1 MATSDEQYYQLM
13 RERAESQRLSAEFS
27 ARIDQANTERNKV
40 SEQAKATLDQINGD
54 TSLTAVQRAQAEL
67 DLRNNVLKPAN
78 DSVLNAYESILTD
91 MKNSALL
98 GNELVTL
105 LQRTQTNLNTL
116 TDKVKNNNSR
126 ISELSTIVGKG
137 DTTADKQ
144 KEKDSASSQTAADG
158 VPLSRGSDQTGTN
171 AGSNPDAKPLT
182 KEEIAANK
190 NVPKSGEEDRN
201 TPKRQPAPV
210 TSQPAPTSAVSA
222 TQKVTSSGTQ
232 KKSKTS
238 ITLNPLHRYATYT
251 YGITLHLLSAQSYND
266 MSNGKAWLPG
276 AKTLI
281 SSAGRYGTKT
291 FKRPAQFAD
300 DFYFDG
306 LTMETIIGLTAQ
318 GKSSNVINISF
329 NLIEPYGLTLLN
341 RLLEMA
347 VELQIPNYLANP
359 YVLQIDFFGN
369 DEAGDIV
376 HPIPNL
382 TKYVPVKLIDMKMK
396 VGATGTNYA
405 CRAIPYNHEAFSQVI
420 ASTPANFE
428 ITAKTVQDFF
438 QNDADEANLTEQAT
452 RNAQR
457 QKDIQTEQYRINPN
471 NGPVDPRTVVTS
483 QEIIKNKQA
492 ALAKPYDVKSYNGAY
507 NAYQQYLVDNK
518 SIEHPTKIKFEIDPE
533 ISKSSIVYEKKNS
546 SSNTAMTNTDSSK
559 EVSKAVAAN
568 NTGDGRN
575 SASAS
580 GMDLTKEKFNVN
592 AGTSIIDVINLV
604 MRNSTYITDQ
614 IKDKDKVDSDGNPM
628 KWFKVIPHILLKD
641 FDFIKNQYS
650 HEVTFKIIA
659 YTAHNGKHPLAPI
672 STDEQI
678 QRDLRKEYNYI
689 YTGHNSDIIDFA
701 IDFDALYFN
710 AVNVFSKNL
719 ESLSDAQ
726 DAENGGYTGGAGAG
740 RGSVKSYLSQLPK
753 QNTDTVQ
760 PTQTQITTGDQRN
773 VGMNSGQNSSIQIAA
788 DVMQSLY
795 STPRGE
801 MLNAK
806 LKIIGDPDF
815 IKQDDVYHSPG
826 NADYPDMEATHT
838 PSGSILTDRGDIFA
852 RISFKTPVDM
862 DTATGGLR
870 TDQKYLNSNF
880 SGIYKI
886 IKVSSEFRGGRFE
899 QNLETI
905 RYPDPVVDPNKAKSL
920 IERKDTQDKN
930 QLNDK
935 PVAKAEAPAKKL
947 EQPVMSPS
955 EVNKA
960 KLNAVDNKQLS
971 KLEAVAVN
979 GDTRNVTE
987 VQASNSTAKD
997 STADAT
1003 ATAPPAPAPDP
1014 TPTKDQQI
1022 KELEAKVKGIQA
1034 NIDAK
1039 DRGLVTNK
1047 QKMTDLAAQIQAA
1060 KAAGDTNLSDS
1071 LEQQYKKI
1079 EANSAELTEMIRI
1092 RTASL
1097 NDVQAQINQ
1106 LKGQ

>member
-1 MATSDEQYYQLM
+1 MASTVIAGYTITAKFEPLVGKVQFVVTKPDGSQLFRAGSVNGVLDGLANLKDKATSDGNTALADELTTLSRDAQLGLPGL
-13 RERAESQRLSAEFS
+13 QQ
-27 ARIDQANTERNKV
+27 QAV
-40 SEQAKATLDQINGD
+40 SEYTPP
-54 TSLTAVQRAQAEL
+54 TPPPP
-67 DLRNNVLKPAN
+67 PAPPPPPP
-78 DSVLNAYESILTD
+78 LEA
-91 MKNSALL
+91 
-98 GNELVTL
+98 
-105 LQRTQTNLNTL
+105 
-116 TDKVKNNNSR
+116 
-126 ISELSTIVGKG
+126 
-137 DTTADKQ
+137 
-144 KEKDSASSQTAADG
+144 ASSQTAGDSQPANT
-158 VPLSRGSDQTGTN
+158 GSDGTGTN
-171 AGSNPDAKPLT
+171 AGGNPDAKPLT
-182 KEEIAANK
+182 AEEIAANK
-190 NVPKSGEEDRN
+190 NVPTSGEEDRN

-210 TSQPAPTSAVSA
+210 TSQPAPKSAVTA
-222 TQKVTSSGTQ
+222 TQKVDASGTQ
-232 KKSKTS
+232 KKAVSN
-238 ITLNPLHRYATYT
+238 ITDNPLHRYATYT

-266 MSNGKAWLPG
+266 MANGKAWLPS

-318 GKSSNVINISF
+318 GKSSNVININF

-382 TKYVPVKLIDMKMK
+382 TKYIPVKLIDMKMK
-396 VGATGTNYA
+396 VGTTGTSYA

-420 ASTPANFE
+420 AATPANFE

-438 QNDADEANLTEQAT
+438 QNDSDEANLINQAKE
-452 RNAQR
+452 NAQR
-457 QKDIQTEQYRINPN
+457 KENLNKNSQKLANESDAESRRLGLKTAGPQSGEQ
-471 NGPVDPRTVVTS
+471 
-483 QEIIKNKQA
+483 
-492 ALAKPYDVKSYNGAY
+492 ALIAKPYEVKSYNGAY

-518 SIEHPTKIKFEIDPE
+518 SIEHSTKIRFEIDPE

-546 SSNTAMTNTDSSK
+546 SSNTAMTNTDNSK

-568 NTGDGRN
+568 NTGAGRN
-575 SASAS
+575 SATAS

-592 AGTSIIDVINLV
+592 AGTSILDVINLV

-628 KWFKVIPHILLKD
+628 KWFKVVPHILLKD

-650 HEVTFKIIA
+650 HEVTFKIIS

-678 QRDLRKEYNYI
+678 QRSLRKEYNYI

-726 DAENGGYTGGAGAG
+726 DADAQPGGFYG
-740 RGSVKSYLSQLPK
+740 KSSFNPLPK
-753 QNTDTVQ
+753 QRTDTVQ

-815 IKQDDVYHSPG
+815 IKQDDIYHSPG
-826 NADYPDMEATHT
+826 NADYPDMEATRT
-838 PSGSILTDRGDIFA
+838 PGGSILTDRGDIFA

-905 RYPDPVVDPNKAKSL
+905 RYPDPAVDPNKAKAVS
-920 IERKDTQDKN
+920 ERTDTQDKN
-930 QLNDK
+930 KLNAK
-935 PVAKAEAPAKKL
+935 PVAKAEAPTKKL

-955 EVNKA
+955 EVAKA
-960 KLNAVDNKQLS
+960 KLDVADNKDVS
-971 KLEAVAVN
+971 KLAAVAAN
-979 GDTRNVTE
+979 GETKNITE
-987 VQASNSTAKD
+987 AQADNSTAKD
-997 STADAT
+997 STSDAT
-1003 ATAPPAPAPDP
+1003 AAAPPAPVPPAPPASITEEFAGATLTAKSTFSGIVVKVRLPSGDILSNVAGWLDEFWDREILRAP
-1014 TPTKDQQI
+1014 AADVGALTSLKASIATL
-1022 KELEAKVKGIQA
+1022 LESFKAK
-1034 NIDAK
+1034 
-1039 DRGLVTNK
+1039 
-1047 QKMTDLAAQIQAA
+1047 
-1060 KAAGDTNLSDS
+1060 
-1071 LEQQYKKI
+1071 LEPK
-1079 EANSAELTEMIRI
+1079 R
-1092 RTASL
+1092 
-1097 NDVQAQINQ
+1097 
-1106 LKGQ
+1106 

>member
-1 MATSDEQYYQLM
+1 
-13 RERAESQRLSAEFS
+13 
-27 ARIDQANTERNKV
+27 
-40 SEQAKATLDQINGD
+40 
-54 TSLTAVQRAQAEL
+54 
-67 DLRNNVLKPAN
+67 
-78 DSVLNAYESILTD
+78 
-91 MKNSALL
+91 
-98 GNELVTL
+98 
-105 LQRTQTNLNTL
+105 
-116 TDKVKNNNSR
+116 
-126 ISELSTIVGKG
+126 
-137 DTTADKQ
+137 
-144 KEKDSASSQTAADG
+144 
-158 VPLSRGSDQTGTN
+158 
-171 AGSNPDAKPLT
+171 
-182 KEEIAANK
+182 
-190 NVPKSGEEDRN
+190 
-201 TPKRQPAPV
+201 
-210 TSQPAPTSAVSA
+210 
-222 TQKVTSSGTQ
+222 
-232 KKSKTS
+232 
-238 ITLNPLHRYATYT
+238 
-251 YGITLHLLSAQSYND
+251 
-266 MSNGKAWLPG
+266 
-276 AKTLI
+276 
-281 SSAGRYGTKT
+281 
-291 FKRPAQFAD
+291 
-300 DFYFDG
+300 
-306 LTMETIIGLTAQ
+306 METIIGLTAQ
-318 GKSSNVINISF
+318 GKSSNVININF

-376 HPIPNL
+376 HPIPNI
-382 TKYVPVKLIDMKMK
+382 TKYIPVKLIDMKMK
-396 VGATGTNYA
+396 VGATGTSYA

-438 QNDADEANLTEQAT
+438 QNDSDEANLINQAKE
-452 RNAQR
+452 NAQR
-457 QKDIQTEQYRINPN
+457 KENLNKNSQKLANESDAESRRLGLKTAGPQSGEQ
-471 NGPVDPRTVVTS
+471 
-483 QEIIKNKQA
+483 
-492 ALAKPYDVKSYNGAY
+492 ALIAKPYEVKSYNGAY

-533 ISKSSIVYEKKNS
+533 ISKSAIVYEKKNS
-546 SSNTAMTNTDSSK
+546 SSNTAMTNTDNSK

-568 NTGDGRN
+568 NTGAGRN
-575 SASAS
+575 SATAS

-592 AGTSIIDVINLV
+592 AGTSILDVINLV

-628 KWFKVIPHILLKD
+628 KWFKVVPHILLKD

-678 QRDLRKEYNYI
+678 QRSLRKEYNYI

-719 ESLSDAQ
+719 EALSDAQ
-726 DAENGGYTGGAGAG
+726 DAENGGTGT
-740 RGSVKSYLSQLPK
+740 VKSYLSQLPK
-753 QNTDTVQ
+753 QRTDTVQ

-773 VGMNSGQNSSIQIAA
+773 VGFNSGQNSSIQIAA

-815 IKQDDVYHSPG
+815 IKQDDIYHSPG
-826 NADYPDMEATHT
+826 NADYPDLEATHT

-905 RYPDPVVDPNKAKSL
+905 RYPDPVTDSNKAKSL
-920 IERKDTQDKN
+920 VERTDTQDKN
-930 QLNDK
+930 KLNAK

-960 KLNAVDNKQLS
+960 KINEVDNAQVS

-979 GDTRNVTE
+979 GETRNVTE
-987 VQASNSTAKD
+987 VQADNSTAKD
-997 STADAT
+997 STSDAT
-1003 ATAPPAPAPDP
+1003 AAAPPVPPPPEPP
-1014 TPTKDQQI
+1014 TTLTDTFAGATLTAARGFGRI
-1022 KELEAKVKGIQA
+1022 YVKIVLPSGEKII
-1034 NIDAK
+1034 N
-1039 DRGLVTNK
+1039 
-1047 QKMTDLAAQIQAA
+1047 
-1060 KAAGDTNLSDS
+1060 AAGWGDEQWNREIARSVDADVGALTSLKASWDTLY
-1071 LEQQYKKI
+1071 QGYKEKLLP
-1079 EANSAELTEMIRI
+1079 N
-1092 RTASL
+1092 
-1097 NDVQAQINQ
+1097 
-1106 LKGQ
+1106 G

>member
-210 TSQPAPTSAVSA
+210 TSQPAPTTAVAA
-222 TQKVTSSGTQ
+222 TQKVDATGTKKKKASTVTS
-232 KKSKTS
+232 
-238 ITLNPLHRYATYT
+238 NPLHKYATYT

-266 MSNGKAWLPG
+266 MANGKAWLPG

-281 SSAGRYGTKT
+281 SSAGRYGSKT

-382 TKYVPVKLIDMKMK
+382 TKYVPIKLIDMKMK

-438 QNDADEANLTEQAT
+438 QNDADEANLINQAKE
-452 RNAQR
+452 NDQR
-457 QKDIQTEQYRINPN
+457 KENLNKNSQKLSNESDAESRRLGLKTA
-471 NGPVDPRTVVTS
+471 GP
-483 QEIIKNKQA
+483 QA
-492 ALAKPYDVKSYNGAY
+492 GEKEALAKPYDVKSYNGAY

-518 SIEHPTKIKFEIDPE
+518 SIEHPTKIKFDIDPE

-546 SSNTAMTNTDSSK
+546 SANTAMTNTDNSK

-568 NTGDGRN
+568 NTGGGRN
-575 SASAS
+575 SATAS

-592 AGTSIIDVINLV
+592 AGTSILDVINLV

-641 FDFIKNQYS
+641 FDFVKNQYS

-678 QRDLRKEYNYI
+678 QRGLRKEYNYI

-726 DAENGGYTGGAGAG
+726 DADAQPGGFYG
-740 RGSVKSYLSQLPK
+740 KSSFNPLPK
-753 QNTDTVQ
+753 QRTDTVQ

-826 NADYPDMEATHT
+826 NADYPDMEATRT
-838 PSGSILTDRGDIFA
+838 PGGSILTDRGDIFA

-905 RYPDPVVDPNKAKSL
+905 RYPDPAVDPNKAKAVS
-920 IERKDTQDKN
+920 ERTDTQDKN
-930 QLNDK
+930 KLNDK
-935 PVAKAEAPAKKL
+935 PVAKAEAPTKKL

-955 EVNKA
+955 EVAKA
-960 KLNAVDNKQLS
+960 KLNAVDNKEVS
-971 KLEAVAVN
+971 KLAAVADN
-979 GDTRNVTE
+979 GETKNLTE
-987 VQASNSTAKD
+987 VQGAASTAKD

-1003 ATAPPAPAPDP
+1003 AAAPPAPPPPAPPVPPAPP
-1014 TPTKDQQI
+1014 TLIEETFAGASLSAYNNYGRVVVQI
-1022 KELEAKVKGIQA
+1022 VLPSGKKVYASTSWGETQWRSLLNSA
-1034 NIDAK
+1034 TGADIDA
-1039 DRGLVTNK
+1039 LSS
-1047 QKMTDLAAQIQAA
+1047 LSASW
-1060 KAAGDTNLSDS
+1060 DTLTA
-1071 LEQQYKKI
+1071 QYKAKLLP
-1079 EANSAELTEMIRI
+1079 N
-1092 RTASL
+1092 
-1097 NDVQAQINQ
+1097 
-1106 LKGQ
+1106 G

>member
-1 MATSDEQYYQLM
+1 MSWTINQNRDTGGWYVLDTETAKKYYAGDPGAAISDAI
-13 RERAESQRLSAEFS
+13 REGGMSAS
-27 ARIDQANTERNKV
+27 LR
-40 SEQAKATLDQINGD
+40 STL
-54 TSLTAVQRAQAEL
+54 LAQAEE
-67 DLRNNVLKPAN
+67 VVKASQPPPPAPPP
-78 DSVLNAYESILTD
+78 LEAA
-91 MKNSALL
+91 SA
-98 GNELVTL
+98 
-105 LQRTQTNLNTL
+105 
-116 TDKVKNNNSR
+116 
-126 ISELSTIVGKG
+126 
-137 DTTADKQ
+137 
-144 KEKDSASSQTAADG
+144 QTAADG
-158 VPLSRGSDQTGTN
+158 VPFSRGSSDGTGTN
-171 AGSNPDAKPLT
+171 AGGNPDAKPLT
-182 KEEIAANK
+182 AEEIAANK
-190 NVPKSGEEDRN
+190 NVPKSSEEDRN
-201 TPKRQPAPV
+201 TPKKQPAPV
-210 TSQPAPTSAVSA
+210 TSQPPPKSAVAA
-222 TQKVTSSGTQ
+222 TQKVDASGTQ
-232 KKSKTS
+232 KKKAST
-238 ITLNPLHRYATYT
+238 ITNNPLHRYATYT

-266 MSNGKAWLPG
+266 MANGKAWLPS

-281 SSAGRYGTKT
+281 SSAGRYGSKT

-382 TKYVPVKLIDMKMK
+382 TKYVPIKLIDMKMK

-438 QNDADEANLTEQAT
+438 QNDADEANLVSQVKENDQRKENLNKNSQKLSNESDAESRRLGLKTAGPQAGE
-452 RNAQR
+452 R
-457 QKDIQTEQYRINPN
+457 EL
-471 NGPVDPRTVVTS
+471 
-483 QEIIKNKQA
+483 
-492 ALAKPYDVKSYNGAY
+492 LAKPYDVKSYNGAY

-518 SIEHPTKIKFEIDPE
+518 SIEHPTKIKFDIDPE

-546 SSNTAMTNTDSSK
+546 SANTAMTNTDNSK

-568 NTGDGRN
+568 NTGNGRN

-592 AGTSIIDVINLV
+592 AGTSILDVINLV

-641 FDFIKNQYS
+641 FDFVKNQYS

-678 QRDLRKEYNYI
+678 QRSLRKEYNYI

-905 RYPDPVVDPNKAKSL
+905 RYPDPVVDPNKAKAIS
-920 IERKDTQDKN
+920 ERTDTQDKN
-930 QLNDK
+930 KLNDK
-935 PVAKAEAPAKKL
+935 PVAKAEAPTKKL

-955 EVNKA
+955 EVAKA
-960 KLNAVDNKQLS
+960 KLDVADNKDVS
-971 KLEAVAVN
+971 KLAAVAAN

-987 VQASNSTAKD
+987 VQTAASTAKD

-1003 ATAPPAPAPDP
+1003 AVAPPVPPPPEPPKIIEETFAGA
-1014 TPTKDQQI
+1014 TITAYNQYGR
-1022 KELEAKVKGIQA
+1022 LY
-1034 NIDAK
+1034 
-1039 DRGLVTNK
+1039 
-1047 QKMTDLAAQIQAA
+1047 AQVVLPSGKKIIN
-1060 KAAGDTNLSDS
+1060 AAGWGEDQWRSELKRAVDADVSAVSSLLASWDTLY
-1071 LEQQYKKI
+1071 QGYKEKLLP
-1079 EANSAELTEMIRI
+1079 N
-1092 RTASL
+1092 
-1097 NDVQAQINQ
+1097 
-1106 LKGQ
+1106 G

>member
-1 MATSDEQYYQLM
+1 MAAFNIDGY
-13 RERAESQRLSAEFS
+13 EFS
-27 ARIDQANTERNKV
+27 ITGSGQLLVTGPGTKGSLGRPPFTAQSVLSLASTPLAEDTPGAVDKINALA
-40 SEQAKATLDQINGD
+40 AKIDQINSEF
-54 TSLTAVQRAQAEL
+54 TKANSPPPPPPP
-67 DLRNNVLKPAN
+67 PAPPP
-78 DSVLNAYESILTD
+78 LEA
-91 MKNSALL
+91 
-98 GNELVTL
+98 
-105 LQRTQTNLNTL
+105 
-116 TDKVKNNNSR
+116 
-126 ISELSTIVGKG
+126 
-137 DTTADKQ
+137 
-144 KEKDSASSQTAADG
+144 ASSQTAGDSQPANT
-158 VPLSRGSDQTGTN
+158 GSDGTGTN
-171 AGSNPDAKPLT
+171 AGNNPDAKPLT
-182 KEEIAANK
+182 AEEIAANK
-190 NVPKSGEEDRN
+190 NVPKSSEEDRN
-201 TPKRQPAPV
+201 TQKKQSAPV
-210 TSQPAPTSAVSA
+210 TSQPPPKSAVAA
-222 TQKVTSSGTQ
+222 TQKVDASGTQ
-232 KKSKTS
+232 KKTASN
-238 ITLNPLHRYATYT
+238 ITNNPLHRYATYT
-251 YGITLHLLSAQSYND
+251 YGLTLHLLSAQSYND
-266 MSNGKAWLPG
+266 MASGKAWLLS

-382 TKYVPVKLIDMKMK
+382 TKYVPIKLIDMKMK

-457 QKDIQTEQYRINPN
+457 QKDIQTEKYRINSN
-471 NGPVDPRTVVTS
+471 NGPVDPRTVATS

-518 SIEHPTKIKFEIDPE
+518 SIEHPTKIKFDIDPE

-546 SSNTAMTNTDSSK
+546 SANTAMTNTDNSK

-568 NTGDGRN
+568 NTGNGRN

-592 AGTSIIDVINLV
+592 AGTSILDVINLV

-641 FDFIKNQYS
+641 FDFVRNQYS

-678 QRDLRKEYNYI
+678 QRSLRKEYNYI

-726 DAENGGYTGGAGAG
+726 DADAQEGGFYG
-740 RGSVKSYLSQLPK
+740 KLSPLTK
-753 QNTDTVQ
+753 QRTDTVQ
-760 PTQTQITTGDQRN
+760 PNQTQITTGDQRN

-815 IKQDDVYHSPG
+815 IKQDDIYFSPG
-826 NADYPDMEATHT
+826 NSDYPALESTHT

-905 RYPDPVVDPNKAKSL
+905 RYPDPAVDPNKAKAVS
-920 IERKDTQDKN
+920 ERTDTQDKN
-930 QLNDK
+930 KLNDK
-935 PVAKAEAPAKKL
+935 PVAKAEAPTKKL

-955 EVNKA
+955 EVAKA
-960 KLNAVDNKQLS
+960 KLDVADNKDVS

-987 VQASNSTAKD
+987 VQADNSTAKD
-997 STADAT
+997 STSDAT
-1003 ATAPPAPAPDP
+1003 AAAPPVPPPPEPP
-1014 TPTKDQQI
+1014 TTITDTFAGATLTAARGFGRI
-1022 KELEAKVKGIQA
+1022 YVKIVLPSGEKII
-1034 NIDAK
+1034 N
-1039 DRGLVTNK
+1039 
-1047 QKMTDLAAQIQAA
+1047 
-1060 KAAGDTNLSDS
+1060 AAGWGDEQWNREIARAVDADVGALTS
-1071 LEQQYKKI
+1071 LKASWDILYQGYKEKLLP
-1079 EANSAELTEMIRI
+1079 N
-1092 RTASL
+1092 
-1097 NDVQAQINQ
+1097 
-1106 LKGQ
+1106 G

>member
-1 MATSDEQYYQLM
+1 MATSDEIAA
-13 RERAESQRLSAEFS
+13 ERLRYLNESKRLAKEFN
-27 ARIDQANTERNKV
+27 ARIDQTNTTRNAV
-40 SEQAKATLDQINGD
+40 SEQAKTTLDQINGD
-54 TSLTAVQRAQAEL
+54 TSLTAAQKAQKEL
-67 DLRNNVLKPAN
+67 DLRTNTLKPAN
-78 DSVLNAYESILTD
+78 DTTLDAYEAILND
-91 MKNSALL
+91 LQKSAVVGDDLL
-98 GNELVTL
+98 AL
-105 LQRTQTNLNTL
+105 LQRTQSNINTL
-116 TDKVKNNNSR
+116 TEKVNNNNTK
-126 ISELSTIVGKG
+126 IAELSKIAGAP
-137 DTTADKQ
+137 DTEANKQ
-144 KEKDSASSQTAADG
+144 KEKDTASSQTAGDSQPANT
-158 VPLSRGSDQTGTN
+158 GSDGTGTN
-171 AGSNPDAKPLT
+171 AGNNTDAKPLT
-182 KEEIAANK
+182 AEEIAANK
-190 NVPKSGEEDRN
+190 NVPKSSEEDRN
-201 TPKRQPAPV
+201 TPKKQSAPV
-210 TSQPAPTSAVSA
+210 TSQPAPTSAVTA

-281 SSAGRYGTKT
+281 SSAGRYGSKT

-306 LTMETIIGLTAQ
+306 LTMQTIIGLSAQ
-318 GKSSNVINISF
+318 GKSSNVIDISF

-382 TKYVPVKLIDMKMK
+382 TKYVPIKLIDMKMK
-396 VGATGTNYA
+396 VGTTGTNYA

-420 ASTPANFE
+420 AATPANFE

-471 NGPVDPRTVVTS
+471 NGPVDPRTVATS

-492 ALAKPYDVKSYNGAY
+492 ALAKPYEVKSFNGAY
-507 NAYQQYLVDNK
+507 NAYQQFLVDNK
-518 SIEHPTKIKFEIDPE
+518 SVEHPTKIKFEIDPE
-533 ISKSSIVYEKKNS
+533 IAKSLIVYEKKNS
-546 SSNTAMTNTDSSK
+546 SSNTAMTNTDSGK

-568 NTGDGRN
+568 NTGSGRN

-592 AGTSIIDVINLV
+592 AGTSILDVINMV
-604 MRNSTYITDQ
+604 MRGSTYITDQ
-614 IKDKDKVDSDGNPM
+614 IKDQNKVDSDGNPM
-628 KWFKVIPHILLKD
+628 KWFKVIPHVLLKD
-641 FDFIKNQYS
+641 FDFIRNQFS

-678 QRDLRKEYNYI
+678 QQDLRKEYSYI
-689 YTGHNSDIIDFA
+689 YTGHNNDIIDFA
-701 IDFDALYFN
+701 IDFDALYFT

-726 DAENGGYTGGAGAG
+726 NAEDGSSSGNTGSG
-740 RGSVKSYLSQLPK
+740 VKSYLSELSK
-753 QNTDTVQ
+753 QRTDNVQ
-760 PTQTQITTGDQRN
+760 PNQTQIITGDQRN
-773 VGMNSGQNSSIQIAA
+773 VGFNAGQNSSVQIAA

-815 IKQDDVYHSPG
+815 IKQDDVYLSPG
-826 NADYPDMEATHT
+826 NSNYPALEETHT

-852 RISFKTPVDM
+852 RINFKTPVDI
-862 DTATGGLR
+862 DPASGGLR

-899 QNLETI
+899 QNIETI
-905 RYPDPVVDPNKAKSL
+905 RYPDPPVDPKKAKANT
-920 IERKDTQDKN
+920 ERTDSNNKN
-930 QLNDK
+930 ELNSK
-935 PVAKAEAPAKKL
+935 PVAKAPAPEKKL

-955 EVNKA
+955 DVTKA
-960 KLNAVDNKQLS
+960 KLNEVDNTETS
-971 KLEAVAVN
+971 KLESVAAN

-987 VQASNSTAKD
+987 VQTAASTAKD
-997 STADAT
+997 STSDAT
-1003 ATAPPAPAPDP
+1003 AAAPPAPPAPPPPDP
-1014 TPTKDQQI
+1014 PESKEEIAYKQALKEFGADEQKWRAARRVTIDFKERADRVFGTPA
-1022 KELEAKVKGIQA
+1022 EAKLLAQRDEAKIA
-1034 NIDAK
+1034 EDAAYAEYK
-1039 DRGLVTNK
+1039 ATEAKLDVAYKAYVNK
-1047 QKMTDLAAQIQAA
+1047 TGKTI
-1060 KAAGDTNLSDS
+1060 
-1071 LEQQYKKI
+1071 
-1079 EANSAELTEMIRI
+1079 
-1092 RTASL
+1092 
-1097 NDVQAQINQ
+1097 
-1106 LKGQ
+1106 